1 MSDFDIKFT
10 GAKNLDKLLDALPAQ
25 MSKRVV
31 RGSLLKSAQPILRAA
46 KRNVPVRTGD
56 LKKSLAAVKGGK
68 REERRGEVKVL
79 IGARRSKRFRG
90 FHAHLVEFGTAK
102 TKAQPFLGPAL
113 IQNRQRQR
121 RILVREIASRTHKEA
136 SKLAAKFRTRR

>member
-1 MSDFDIKFT
+1 MSDFNIKLT
-10 GAKNLDKLLDALPAQ
+10 GSKNLDRLLDALPDQ
-25 MSKRVV
+25 MSKRVL
-31 RGSLLKSAQPILRAA
+31 RGSLLKSAKPIPRAA
-46 KRNVPVRTGD
+46 KRKVPVRTGD
-56 LKKSLAAVKGGK
+56 LKKSLAAVKAGRK
-68 REERRGEVKVL
+68 EERKGEIKVL
-79 IGARRSKRFRG
+79 IGARRGKRFRG

-121 RILVREIASRTHKEA
+121 KILVREIALRTHKEA